1 MDFPPVG
8 GRLKPF
14 PKERARSIN
23 LYHRRPEYVKEREK
37 TQSRHSRG
45 SNRESIF
52 LIKLMWRL
60 DDLTGRL
67 GSRLRGNLHE
77 LMLTKGDE
85 NNLFSSCPR
94 L

>member
-37 TQSRHSRG
+37 TQIIRQWSG
-45 SNRESIF
+45 LPKVVIPEVVI
-52 LIKLMWRL
+52 
-60 DDLTGRL
+60 
-67 GSRLRGNLHE
+67 GNP
-77 LMLTKGDE
+77 
-85 NNLFSSCPR
+85 FF
-94 L
+94 